1 MDMAIGEIV
10 QFVFN
15 NGLAVVLIFYYLKN
29 NNQTIKDLVKSNTEV
44 TSKLAKLVENQNKIL
59 EKQEKIYNI
68 IDKCKKAV

>member
-1 MDMAIGEIV
+1 MDMAVGEII

-44 TSKLAKLVENQNKIL
+44 KEKIANLVENQNDIL
-59 EKQEKIYNI
+59 EQQKEIYKI
-68 IDKCKKAV
+68 IDKCRKAG